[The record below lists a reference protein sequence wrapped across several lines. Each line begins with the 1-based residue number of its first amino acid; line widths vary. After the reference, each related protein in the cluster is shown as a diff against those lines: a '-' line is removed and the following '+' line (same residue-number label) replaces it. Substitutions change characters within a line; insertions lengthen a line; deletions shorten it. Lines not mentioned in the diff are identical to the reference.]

1 MNAVA
6 NIVQPLLTGISAE
19 EARKDGF
26 RCLSPVDRAVAIEF
40 ATTGHALR
48 QVAQDLQMPLADVK
62 KSFNNP
68 IVRAFIYDLQME
80 VAQHKIINAAWVEQQ
95 VLGLW
100 PQFIGEEDT
109 ALVGKDGCYVGRKFH
124 SAEVASILKH
134 YSGNADQKKAGGVQV
149 MINFGDLGIQ
159 QKPQPQVNMIDA
171 D

>member
-1 MNAVA
+1 MNAVT
-6 NIVQPLLTGISAE
+6 NVIQPLLTGISAE

-109 ALVGKDGCYVGRKFH
+109 QLVGKDGCFVGRKFH

-134 YSGNADQKKAGGVQV
+134 YSGNADQKKTGGVQV
-149 MINFGDLGIQ
+149 MINFGDMGVQ
-159 QKPQPQVNMIDA
+159 QKLSPQVTVIDQ